1 MSIFKRNNKKGIT
14 DEGIKQGQFEIQK
27 TLKDLRELSMDDL
40 EKVCGGVLAG
50 EVITADI
57 FWAEVY
63 ALMLSGMTQ
72 IAAAE
77 SVKNKYGFSGSYP
90 KLSDD
95 LKSKYPGL
103 K

>member
-27 TLKDLRELSMDDL
+27 ALKGIRELSMDDL
-40 EKVCGGVLAG
+40 EKVCGGRVMTEEEEDAY
-50 EVITADI
+50 
-57 FWAEVY
+57 WAEIY

-72 IAAAE
+72 KAAE
-77 SVKNKYGFSGSYP
+77 DIVKKKYGFDDTPPS
-90 KLSDD
+90 LSER
-95 LKSKYPGL
+95 LKRKYPGL